1 MPRVLEHKAIC
12 TALAHPYIFADKG
25 I

>member
-1 MPRVLEHKAIC
+1 MPRVLEHKAVC